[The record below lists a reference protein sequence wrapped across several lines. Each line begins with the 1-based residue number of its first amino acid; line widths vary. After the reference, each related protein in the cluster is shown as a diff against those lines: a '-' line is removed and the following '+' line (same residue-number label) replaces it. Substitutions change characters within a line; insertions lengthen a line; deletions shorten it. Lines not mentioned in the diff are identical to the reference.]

1 MCFVVFSRHVE
12 GLKFLDVMLGNQ
24 PALRFE
30 ESLYLRMLA
39 EDPDEAADEAEDF
52 LRANSLSAY
61 YDEVAARALML
72 AQIDVNRGVLDP
84 LRQTRIRDAIK
95 GLIANLADRK
105 DDAALGADLPE
116 SWREAPSP
124 PVLCVAGRGPLDEAA
139 TLLLVDMLSKYGI
152 ASRVVSSDETSAAHV
167 ADLSCAGVRLTCVSY
182 LEPGTFKNAKYQV
195 RRLRK
200 HMPEVPVM
208 ALFWGTAGND
218 NTRYLDGIEATECDM
233 VTTGL
238 KETVQHVLAFA
249 RRSGAQTVQPGVQ
262 AAK

>member
-1 MCFVVFSRHVE
+1 MCFVVFSRHVD
-12 GLKFLDVMLGNQ
+12 GLKFLDVMLGDQ

-72 AQIDVNRGVLDP
+72 AQSDVNRGVLDP

-95 GLIANLADRK
+95 GLIVNLADRK
-105 DDAALGADLPE
+105 DEDALGAELPDN
-116 SWREAPSP
+116 WRDAPQE

-139 TLLLVDMLSKYGI
+139 ALLLVDMLGKYGI
-152 ASRVVSSDETSAAHV
+152 AARVVSSDETSATNIREL
-167 ADLSCAGVRLTCVSY
+167 DCTGVHLTCVSY
-182 LEPGTFKNAKYQV
+182 LEPGTFKNARYQV

-200 HMPEVPVM
+200 RMPDVPVM
-208 ALFWGTAGND
+208 ALFWGLAGD
-218 NTRYLDGIEATECDM
+218 NSRYLDGVEATECDI

-238 KETVQHVLAFA
+238 KETVQHILTFA
-249 RRSGAQTVQPGVQ
+249 RRSGAPARHVHQ